1 MKNFTI
7 NKKVYKAKEFDF
19 NLVCDLED
27 EGVSL
32 EVMQDKPMSMMRAY
46 FGICAGIGRN
56 AAGEEMQK
64 HIVSG
69 GSFEEMAEAMSNAM
83 EQSDFFRAANKTA
96 LLVSLVKSDMDFA
109 ASCIGSPL
117 ICLPMSKI
125 GMSFKWL

>member
-7 NKKVYKAKEFDF
+7 NRKVYKAKEFDF

-27 EGVSL
+27 EGISL
-32 EVMQDKPMSMMRAY
+32 EAMQDKPMSMMRAY

-69 GSFEEMAEAMSNAM
+69 GSFEEMAEAMSDAM
-83 EQSDFFRAANKTA
+83 EQSDFFGLPTRQRKRKLRKIRAKRNKKK
-96 LLVSLVKSDMDFA
+96 LQIVS
-109 ASCIGSPL
+109 
-117 ICLPMSKI
+117 
-125 GMSFKWL
+125 

>member
-56 AAGEEMQK
+56 AAGEEM
-64 HIVSG
+64 
-69 GSFEEMAEAMSNAM
+69 AEAMSNAM

-96 LLVSLVKSDMDFA
+96 EA
-109 ASCIGSPL
+109 ETAENQREAE
-117 ICLPMSKI
+117 
-125 GMSFKWL
+125 

>member
-7 NKKVYKAKEFDF
+7 NRKVYKAKEFDF

-27 EGVSL
+27 EGISL

-69 GSFEEMAEAMSNAM
+69 GSFEEMAEAMSDAM
-83 EQSDFFRAANKTA
+83 EQSDFFRAIPPKGTLRILPLQLYWEVKTING
-96 LLVSLVKSDMDFA
+96 K
-109 ASCIGSPL
+109 
-117 ICLPMSKI
+117 
-125 GMSFKWL
+125 

>member
-1 MKNFTI
+1 VDEKPSLFYLFKKGDMQMKNFTI
-7 NKKVYKAKEFDF
+7 NRKVYKAKEFDF

-27 EGVSL
+27 EGISL

-46 FGICAGIGRN
+46 FGICAGIGRS

-69 GSFEEMAEAMSNAM
+69 GSFEEMAEAMSDAM

-96 LLVSLVKSDMDFA
+96 ETETAENQSEA
-109 ASCIGSPL
+109 E
-117 ICLPMSKI
+117 
-125 GMSFKWL
+125 

>member
-7 NKKVYKAKEFDF
+7 NRKVYKAKEFDF

-27 EGVSL
+27 EGISL

-69 GSFEEMAEAMSNAM
+69 GSFEEMAEAMSDAM

-96 LLVSLVKSDMDFA
+96 ETETTENQSEA
-109 ASCIGSPL
+109 E
-117 ICLPMSKI
+117 
-125 GMSFKWL
+125 